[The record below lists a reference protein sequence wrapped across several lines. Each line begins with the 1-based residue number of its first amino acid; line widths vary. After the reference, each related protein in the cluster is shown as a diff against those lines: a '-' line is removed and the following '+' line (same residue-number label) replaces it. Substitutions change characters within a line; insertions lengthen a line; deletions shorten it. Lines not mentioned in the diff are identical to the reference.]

1 MPNQYPPHDPA
12 GSPQE
17 DASMASALEALRLNA
32 EFGVDVTHGNL
43 PKAVQMDW
51 MRRLREVES
60 SVCAVRQISLFS
72 FLGQPSFPSI
82 GSATAKGSEQH
93 LAQAIERVLAFYAE
107 RGVSIEC
114 PHAIPDRAFYRYL
127 TEELIW
133 EPVPEIRLEGISHHF
148 VYEGFQP
155 NDAFDIEHTV
165 AEFFD
170 MLFGGYFAML
180 ESVFYVPSGELVDH
194 PSRVALI
201 DRLCDFAESFDL
213 LVLNDFQME
222 GISFPQENEAI
233 LKGRLHFSGFPNLGQ
248 EGLDFQGPVCFRMHL
263 DRYGYWA
270 IEELE
275 MPGVCALEEGGS
287 STMP

>member
-1 MPNQYPPHDPA
+1 MEA
-12 GSPQE
+12 
-17 DASMASALEALRLNA
+17 ALEVLRLNA
-32 EFGVDVTHGNL
+32 EFGVDMPHSGL
-43 PKAVQMDW
+43 PQALAPSWLQRV
-51 MRRLREVES
+51 REAEATL
-60 SVCAVRQISLFS
+60 CAVRHVSMFS
-72 FLGQPSFPSI
+72 FLGQPTFPVLTHGDSEAGQAQLRAAI
-82 GSATAKGSEQH
+82 QTVLDLFAQNGISVDTQHSA
-93 LAQAIERVLAFYAE
+93 
-107 RGVSIEC
+107 
-114 PHAIPDRAFYRYL
+114 PDRAFYRYL

-133 EPVPEIRLEGISHHF
+133 EPIPEIRLNGISHHF

-201 DRLCDFAESFDL
+201 DRLCDFADSFDL
-213 LVLNDFQME
+213 LVLNDFEMDRIE
-222 GISFPQENEAI
+222 FTNGDEAI
-233 LKGRLHFSGFPNLGQ
+233 LRGRLKFSGFPNLGQ
-248 EGLDFQGPVCFRMHL
+248 DGIDFGGAVCFRMHL

-275 MPGVCALEEGGS
+275 MPGVCALEEDGS
-287 STMP
+287 STLP